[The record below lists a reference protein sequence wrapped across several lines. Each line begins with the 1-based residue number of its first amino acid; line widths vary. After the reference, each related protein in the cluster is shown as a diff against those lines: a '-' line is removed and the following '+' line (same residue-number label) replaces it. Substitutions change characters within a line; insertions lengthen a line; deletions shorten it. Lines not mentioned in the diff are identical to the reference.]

1 MTCYLLINTYEKARS
16 ISTTIYGR
24 KIVVV
29 LHFVLEK
36 IESFSTLIHKKHK
49 THCVAIKIIFDRH
62 KLGFIQPNCNIKG
75 PSGQFGSVHNQ
86 ICPSISI

>member
-1 MTCYLLINTYEKARS
+1 MTCYLLINAYEKARS

-29 LHFVLEK
+29 LHFILEK

-49 THCVAIKIIFDRH
+49 THCVAIKISFYRH
-62 KLGFIQPNCNIKG
+62 KLDFIQPNCNIKG
-75 PSGQFGSVHNQ
+75 PGGQFGSIHHQ
-86 ICPSISI
+86 LISI

>member
-1 MTCYLLINTYEKARS
+1 MTCYLLINGYEKARI

-49 THCVAIKIIFDRH
+49 ILCVWPFKMIFDRH
-62 KLGFIQPNCNIKG
+62 KSDLFKPNCNIKG
-75 PSGQFGSVHNQ
+75 PSGQFGSHT
-86 ICPSISI
+86 

>member
-1 MTCYLLINTYEKARS
+1 MTCYLLINAYEKARS

-29 LHFVLEK
+29 LYFVLEK

-49 THCVAIKIIFDRH
+49 THCVAIKM
-62 KLGFIQPNCNIKG
+62 
-75 PSGQFGSVHNQ
+75 
-86 ICPSISI
+86 ICYRQQSDFT